1 MDSSRKWLGFSRAL
15 TLDLLNLEQWA
26 LKLNQK
32 LYQKYIIYMFMFFG
46 RKVMTN
52 VNSILKSRDITL
64 PTKVHLVR
72 AMVFPVVM
80 CGLRVV
86 LQRKLSIKELML
98 LNCGVGE
105 DS

>member
-1 MDSSRKWLGFSRAL
+1 MTG
-15 TLDLLNLEQWA
+15 LDN
-26 LKLNQK
+26 
-32 LYQKYIIYMFMFFG
+32 
-46 RKVMTN
+46 
-52 VNSILKSRDITL
+52 ILKSRDITL
-64 PTKVHLVR
+64 LTKVHLVK
-72 AMVFPVVM
+72 AMVLPVDM

>member
-32 LYQKYIIYMFMFFG
+32 LYQKYIIYMFMLFG

-52 VNSILKSRDITL
+52 LDSTLKSRDITL
-64 PTKVHLVR
+64 PTNVCLVK
-72 AMVFPVVM
+72 AVVFPVVM
-80 CGLRVV
+80 YGC
-86 LQRKLSIKELML
+86 
-98 LNCGVGE
+98 
-105 DS
+105 DSWDCEEG

>member
-64 PTKVHLVR
+64 STKVCLVK
-72 AMVFPVVM
+72 AMIFPVVVYK
-80 CGLRVV
+80 CESWIIKKAEC
-86 LQRKLSIKELML
+86 QRIDAFEL
-98 LNCGVGE
+98 
-105 DS
+105 

>member
-32 LYQKYIIYMFMFFG
+32 LYQKYIIYMFMLFG

-64 PTKVHLVR
+64 PTKIDLIRALVF
-72 AMVFPVVM
+72 AVVM
-80 CGLRVV
+80 YGCER
-86 LQRKLSIKELML
+86 
-98 LNCGVGE
+98 
-105 DS
+105 